1 MNIQKRN
8 QLLSDRRDF
17 VELIN
22 DLNRVLYNQ
31 DKLVCYGQITVQ
43 EAKNNIKEFE
53 NRIQHYRKLI
63 TLVEEQL
70 ERLVGRPI
78 LFNY

>member
-8 QLLSDRRDF
+8 QLLSDRRNF
-17 VELIN
+17 VGLIT
-22 DLNRVLYNQ
+22 DLRRVINKQ
-31 DKLVCYGQITVQ
+31 ENLVYYGQITVE

-70 ERLVGRPI
+70 ERLLGRPI